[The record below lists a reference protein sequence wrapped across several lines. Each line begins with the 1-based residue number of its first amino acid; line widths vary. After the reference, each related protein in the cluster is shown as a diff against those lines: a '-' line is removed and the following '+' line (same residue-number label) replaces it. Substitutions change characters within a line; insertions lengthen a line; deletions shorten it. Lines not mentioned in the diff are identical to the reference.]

1 MAGQPRVVIIGAG
14 FGGFWEIRELTKAP
28 VDVVLVDRNNY
39 HTFFPLLYQVGAA
52 ELGPEQI
59 SHPVRSFLRRRPNV
73 EFLMDEVKKV
83 DMVHRVVEGNRH
95 SLNYDYLVL
104 AAGSASHFFGVS
116 GAADNSLPLRSLEE
130 GIEVRNHIL
139 HCFEQAAHEPDPA
152 VCQRLLT
159 FTIVGGGPT
168 GVEFSG
174 ALSELISGPMWKD
187 YPTLDFQMVQ
197 IVLLEAGN
205 GLLSGMPQ
213 KLSQYALDRLHQ
225 KGVKVRLEALAD
237 EVTGQSVR
245 LKSGELISTETVIWT
260 AGVRASGVAESLG
273 LPVNN
278 KGQVSVGPTLQI
290 PEHPEVYVVG
300 DSASLEANDG
310 PLPMI
315 APVAMQQ
322 GEAAARNIVRQVKGQ
337 EPHPFRYKDMGML
350 AVIGRNAAVAH
361 LGRVKFT
368 GFLAWVLWL
377 VVHIYRLI
385 GFRNRLQVLTDW
397 GLAYFSRDRAIRFIL
412 PSHREERSLRENNL
426 ASSTRRQP

>member
-14 FGGFWEIRELTKAP
+14 FGGFWAIRELTKAP

-73 EFLMDEVKKV
+73 EFLMDEVKNV

-116 GAADNSLPLRSLEE
+116 GAAENSLPLRSLEE

-174 ALSELISGPMWKD
+174 ALSELISGPMRKD

-245 LKSGELISTETVIWT
+245 LKSGELIPTETVIWT

-300 DSASLEANDG
+300 DSASLEAKDG

-350 AVIGRNAAVAH
+350 AGIGRNAAVAH

-412 PSHREERSLRENNL
+412 PSHREERSLRENN
-426 ASSTRRQP
+426 

>member
-14 FGGFWEIRELTKAP
+14 FGGFWAIRELTKAP

-73 EFLMDEVKKV
+73 EFLMDEVKNV

-116 GAADNSLPLRSLEE
+116 GAAENSLPLRSLEE

-174 ALSELISGPMWKD
+174 ALSELISGPMRKD

-197 IVLLEAGN
+197 IVLLEAGK

-245 LKSGELISTETVIWT
+245 LKSGELIPTKTVIWT

-322 GEAAARNIVRQVKGQ
+322 GEAAARNIVRQVNGQ

-350 AVIGRNAAVAH
+350 AGIGRNAAVAH

-412 PSHREERSLRENNL
+412 PSIGKS
-426 ASSTRRQP
+426 APSGKTI

>member
-14 FGGFWEIRELTKAP
+14 FAGFWAIRELTKAP
-28 VDVVLVDRNNY
+28 VHVVLVDRNNY

-83 DMVHRVVEGNRH
+83 DLVHRAVEGKRH

-116 GAADNSLPLRSLEE
+116 GASENSLPLRSLEE

-139 HCFEQAAHEPDPA
+139 RCFEQAAHEPDPA

-174 ALSELISGPMWKD
+174 ALSELISGPMRKD
-187 YPTLDFQMVQ
+187 YPTLDFQKVQ

-213 KLSQYALDRLHQ
+213 KLSQYALDRLRQ
-225 KGVKVRLEALAD
+225 KGVNVRLEALAD

-245 LKSGELISTETVIWT
+245 LKSGELIPTETVIWT

-290 PEHPEVYVVG
+290 PEHPEVYVIG

-310 PLPMI
+310 LLPMI

-377 VVHIYRLI
+377 AVHIYRLI

-412 PSHREERSLRENNL
+412 PFHREERSLRESNL